1 MALVK
6 PLKVASGI
14 TREFASDDYVQNV
27 AVGGAMPPGQSASYP
42 ATYVSS
48 GQQLAPAHYHVAN
61 AYFDGANWK
70 FIGTGRAATLNV
82 GSGLMEFY
90 NSASGT
96 AGNNVT
102 FTKRL
107 SLKDTGEL
115 VANPSYINV
124 KAYGAL
130 GNGSDDDTAEIQ
142 AAIDDAAALGMRH
155 VYFPQGTYVITSPGL
170 VISGDMMLVGAGP
183 SASILQAN
191 DGSIVVSFSGTL
203 GNLDNDKLTV
213 MHLGFRSNSSSGNIA
228 IFGRWTTTATGLVA
242 AQPSCLIYDVEIG
255 SSGSSTAF
263 EYGVVLD
270 CAPHGQI
277 EKLTYYGIKSGAAS
291 SSSAAVSLDYYG
303 YVYRN
308 AWATSTLYYVG
319 DRVLQSN
326 VVYRCLTQHTSGTF
340 ATDLAAGK
348 WMQSNTT
355 DFKIKDCTFHYAGY
369 GIVGYDCEGIHVS
382 HNTFLSCLH
391 GVLFYARSTVGKPY
405 FDITNNHFN
414 VGKYGVYLLNVVQFV
429 VGDNLIYGDQN
440 TPNSDT
446 TFNGVRID
454 SYALAS
460 GVELQGIVRNNLVL
474 MVAEV
479 GGGYTTANYGYSVVD
494 TGSSG
499 AVESVLFTGNKSQG
513 CDTLIYLGS
522 NTTKVVIDDT
532 NIGTSG
538 ETWSDNGSGNSLPY
552 GKYSPT
558 GATGTNCDA
567 ANVYGDVLWERTGD
581 IVTVIGQVDADPTST
596 AASYQFFIPLPVA
609 SALTSATQL
618 SGVLSPSGAN
628 APGGAFV
635 ADTTNDRAECNVY
648 SPVGTPIR
656 YSFMFRYPVV

>member
-6 PLKVASGI
+6 PLKVASGV

-130 GNGSDDDTAEIQ
+130 GDGSTDDYTAIA
-142 AAIDDAAALGMRH
+142 AAITDAVALGMRCL
-155 VYFPQGTYVITSPGL
+155 YFPQGTYRITSQL
-170 VISGDMMLVGAGP
+170 TLSGDMTLIGDGP
-183 SASILQAN
+183 STSIIKVDHA
-191 DGSIVVSFSGTL
+191 GHGVSFTGAL
-203 GNLDNDKLTV
+203 GSLENEKLTV
-213 MHLGFRSNSSSGNIA
+213 MHLGFRASNGSAVAA
-228 IFGRWTTTATGLVA
+228 ILGQWTVPLSGLVA
-242 AQPSCLIYDVEIG
+242 AVPACLIYDVEIG
-255 SSGSSTAF
+255 STSASTAF
-263 EYGVVLD
+263 DYGIVLD
-270 CAPHGQI
+270 SAHHGVI
-277 EKLTYYGIKSGAAS
+277 EKVTYYGIVSGTIQTGCTG
-291 SSSAAVSLDYYG
+291 VVIGYGTYYG
-303 YVYRN
+303 D
-308 AWATSTLYYVG
+308 WTTSTFYSVG
-319 DRVLQSN
+319 HRARSSDI
-326 VVYRCLTQHTSGTF
+326 VYRCAVAHTSGTF

-348 WMQSNTT
+348 WVPASTT
-355 DFKIKDCTFHYAGY
+355 DFKIRDCTFHYADY
-369 GIVGYDCEGIHVS
+369 GVSLQDCEGIYFAQ
-382 HNTFLSCLH
+382 NTFLSCNYGISALAFSA
-391 GVLFYARSTVGKPY
+391 GGKPY
-405 FDITNNHFN
+405 LNIVGNHFN
-414 VGKYGVYLLNVVQFV
+414 VGSYAIGINGMVQFV
-429 VGDNLIYGDQN
+429 IGDNLIYGDGN
-440 TPNSDT
+440 TPLSGS
-446 TFNGVRID
+446 TFYGVYVD
-454 SYALAS
+454 GSPLSA
-460 GVELQGIVRNNLVL
+460 GVEFNSIIRDNIVIV
-474 MVAEV
+474 VYDD
-479 GGGYTTANYGYSVVD
+479 YTTARGFSLVG
-494 TGSSG
+494 TSG
-499 AVESVLFTGNKSQG
+499 VYESITFSGNRTMV
-513 CDTLIYLGS
+513 CDTSIYLGA
-522 NTTKVVIDDT
+522 NTTKVIVDDT
-532 NIGTSG
+532 NTSVTG

-558 GATGTNCDA
+558 GVTGTNCTSVS
-567 ANVYGDVLWERTGD
+567 VYGDVLWERTGNV
-581 IVTVIGQVDADPTST
+581 VTVIGQLDAAPTSN
-596 AASYQFFIPLPVA
+596 ASAYQFFIPLPVA

-618 SGVLSPSGAN
+618 SGTLSPSGAN

-648 SPVGTPIR
+648 SPVTSAIR
-656 YSFMFRYPVV
+656 YSFVFRYPVV